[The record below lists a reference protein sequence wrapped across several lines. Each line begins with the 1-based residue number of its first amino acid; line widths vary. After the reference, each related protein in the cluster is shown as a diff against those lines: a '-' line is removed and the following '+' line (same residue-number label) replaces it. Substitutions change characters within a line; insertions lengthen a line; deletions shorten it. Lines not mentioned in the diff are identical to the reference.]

1 MFAAQHS
8 RAPPCRAQGAPSM
21 LLTRTRWLRCAPWR
35 LGRQAT
41 LGGGAAG
48 PLFARAKRGA
58 ATSPSPPSSAD
69 QAAEQTAAAPQ
80 QPEDAAALPD
90 LSRHVPAGER
100 WQPAALPQLWLAFSD
115 LHVSHKTR
123 ATALA
128 VLERVHEEAARRGA
142 GILFLGGW
150 GAASAWALAGVA
162 AVGAYENVTAVG

>member
-8 RAPPCRAQGAPSM
+8 RAPPCRAQGATPM

-35 LGRQAT
+35 LGQQAT

-58 ATSPSPPSSAD
+58 AASAPSSAD
-69 QAAEQTAAAPQ
+69 QAAEQAAAAPQ

-150 GAASAWALAGVA
+150 RRQPLGACWQCSYTNA
-162 AVGAYENVTAVG
+162 AA